1 MDHIISGQ
9 GVSIN
14 PEKVEVVKSIPL
26 PKSQHDVHAFLGLT
40 NYYRKH
46 VRNYVK
52 IASPLNKL
60 LSKDVPFKWT
70 DDSDKAF
77 QLLKDMLTSAPIL
90 AFPDM
95 TKPLIL
101 TCDASD
107 SALSY
112 NLSQKEDE

>member
-1 MDHIISGQ
+1 LRQI
-9 GVSIN
+9 VT
-14 PEKVEVVKSIPL
+14 KCR
-26 PKSQHDVHAFLGLT
+26 AT
-40 NYYRKH
+40 C
-46 VRNYVK
+46 
-52 IASPLNKL
+52 NKL

-101 TCDASD
+101 TPQIKQNYTYLVLILDLQLVTD
-107 SALSY
+107 QRFETNDLSVR
-112 NLSQKEDE
+112 QTFWTIQ